1 MIASSSV
8 AGIEDS
14 ATIERSLEDGA
25 AFAELFDRYYQL
37 LYRFLRGRVGPD
49 RAEDL
54 ASEVFAVAFR
64 RRASYDLSRPD
75 ARPWLY
81 GIAINLLRG
90 HRREERRRLR
100 AYERAAVGEGDSELA
115 GELGEQFDPVLAGAL
130 ADLSFDERTLL
141 LLFSW
146 ADLSYEQIAEAVG
159 SPVGTVRSRLS
170 RTRAK
175 LQSALRPPDAPA
187 FELKGRPAD
196 D

>member
-8 AGIEDS
+8 ASIEDS
-14 ATIERSLEDGA
+14 VTIERSLEDGT
-25 AFAELFDRYYQL
+25 AFGELFDRYYQL

-54 ASEVFAVAFR
+54 ASEVFVIAFR
-64 RRASYDLSRPD
+64 RRASYDLSCPD

-90 HRREERRRLR
+90 HRREEQRRLR
-100 AYERAAVGEGDSELA
+100 AYERAAAGGPQLV

-130 ADLSFDERTLL
+130 ADLSFEERTLL

-146 ADLSYEQIAEAVG
+146 ADLSYEQLAEAVG
-159 SPVGTVRSRLS
+159 RPVGTVRSRLS

-175 LQSALRPPDAPA
+175 LQSRLRPTDAPA
-187 FELKGRPAD
+187 FELTGRPAD